1 MVYDARL
8 AARVTSLVDRRLRM
22 LAILKNQPLGHVLD
36 GLLDQHLP
44 PVDELAALLSRGDS
58 GDGEPLEAVT

>member
-22 LAILKNQPLGHVLD
+22 LAILENQPLGRVLD
-36 GLLDQHLP
+36 EFLDRHLP
-44 PVDELAALLSRGDS
+44 SADELAARLSRTPS
-58 GDGEPLEAVT
+58 GDAETAQAVA